1 MIPIRLEL
9 RNFLAYREPAPLDFT
24 GIHLACLAGPNGA
37 GKSSLL
43 DAITWAL
50 WGRARARRDDELIHI
65 GQSEMRVV
73 FDFELDNNR
82 YQVIRQREL
91 AGRGRSTLDFMVCDG
106 DEWHTLNEPTM
117 RQTQAKIESVLR
129 MEYETFI
136 NSAFLLQG
144 RADEFTVKTPAE
156 RKKVLSD
163 ILGLDIWA
171 RYEDRA
177 KERIRALDATFL
189 GMEAQIQAIDGELAE
204 EDARKAA
211 FTEAQAR
218 LIEATARREALDK
231 EVQALTV
238 AEIDLRHKQSQRA
251 ERQRRTETG
260 QRELEA
266 AQREAAA
273 LEPQLQAARA
283 LLAEKADIEAGYA
296 QWVEARQQAEALTAA
311 IDRGLLE
318 AATALKEEAAALR
331 ANNEALKAEM
341 EDLRKSLDLIDR
353 TGEPVCPLCGQALS
367 SEHRA
372 ALAAQFEQA
381 GRDKGDAW
389 RDNKARIDAAGA
401 QAQAYEAARAALK
414 ADDSFRE
421 QPGLADALSG
431 LGFDPAQYRAALAQA
446 ADQAGYEKRRADLQA
461 AEEKLPDLRRA
472 RSASRS
478 ASRSGRRSLPTTWPR
493 WRPWT
498 RSLPRCRRKSLRRWN
513 CAGNT
518 RSGSPRRTRRARRRC
533 GRGSWSRCW
542 TGSARRQELAAQ
554 QAGLREER
562 AVYDE
567 LRAACGRNGVP
578 AMIIEA
584 VIPEIETSANDLLRK
599 LTAGQINVRFETQ
612 REKKSSEGTIET
624 LDIIVNDPLG
634 DRAYEMYSGGEQFR
648 VDFAVRIALSR
659 LLARRAGA
667 QLRTL
672 VIDEGF
678 GTQDATGRQR
688 LVEAINAIQDDFAKI
703 IVITHIDELK
713 DAFPA
718 RIEIEKDR
726 AGFAHQR
733 GIAGPALCRA
743 VRHPGKQR
751 AATTVNRRGRSASDC
766 GASRRRF
773 PG

>member
-461 AEEKLPDLRRA
+461 AEEKLPDLEASAQRLAERQQKWAAELADDLAALEALDAELATLSAQVAEAVELRRQHAERVAEENQAREAAVRA
-472 RSASRS
+472 RQLVEVLDRQ
-478 ASRSGRRSLPTTWPR
+478 R
-493 WRPWT
+493 
-498 RSLPRCRRKSLRRWN
+498 
-513 CAGNT
+513 
-518 RSGSPRRTRRARRRC
+518 
-533 GRGSWSRCW
+533 
-542 TGSARRQELAAQ
+542 ARRQELAAQ

-718 RIEIEKDR
+718 RIEIEKTEQ
-726 AGFAHQR
+726 GSL
-733 GIAGPALCRA
+733 IS
-743 VRHPGKQR
+743 V
-751 AATTVNRRGRSASDC
+751 V
-766 GASRRRF
+766 
-773 PG
+773 